1 MAVKMKSKPK
11 AKPKSKKAKKY
22 DPISKRLLEKLE
34 SQVARLRADVKHYK
48 DLGQQAEVAL
58 SSIDNLVTSKTVPNY
73 SSMDFQAPFDKD
85 YDPEGVYNRVKWY
98 VLSREEN
105 GVDT

>member
-11 AKPKSKKAKKY
+11 AKAKTKKPKKY
-22 DPISKRLLEKLE
+22 DPVSKRLLEKLE
-34 SQVARLRADVKHYK
+34 GQVTRLRADVKHYK
-48 DLGQQAEVAL
+48 DLGKHGEAIFAA
-58 SSIDNLVTSKTVPNY
+58 IDNLVISKTDPAYDPNY
-73 SSMDFQAPFDKD
+73 PMAPFNID